1 MRVRVHWMA
10 VLRER
15 IGEPVSIVELRE
27 PADIRDL
34 IAALHR
40 RWPELHRYW
49 AHIRFAT
56 EDHYLNPDTEL
67 REEMDVYAIPP
78 VSGGV

>member
-1 MRVRVHWMA
+1 MHVRIHWMA
-10 VLRER
+10 VLRDR

-27 PADIRDL
+27 PASVRDL
-34 IAALHR
+34 IAVLHR
-40 RWPELHRYW
+40 RWPELRPYW

-56 EDHYLNPDTEL
+56 EDRYLHDDTEL
-67 REEMDVYAIPP
+67 HEGMDVYAIPP